1 MSTRE
6 SKAAKAQAK
15 PLSSLLPARSDL
27 VQRRAESPTAMA
39 GPSVSKVP
47 PIVDDVVRS
56 PGQPLDPTT
65 RAFMEPRFGEDF
77 SQVRVHTNEQA
88 AESARA
94 VNALAYTVGRDVAFG
109 PGQYAPATAEGA
121 SLLAHELTHVAQQ
134 AHGGG
139 PESQS
144 AKAISDSSDTA
155 EVEANLIARQVIGG
169 QRVAVTQKP
178 GATVH
183 TLSEGTKMGLGIGA
197 GVLGATGLGLGIAW
211 LAGAFDKTAFSD
223 DELKAY
229 LKELEKGRPEGKTV
243 SDNKARAVVQRW
255 QDGEAAFSILT
266 VPIRVLLIQ
275 EMASGFLSDADQ
287 KGILALLKES
297 IPSELLYILPKIGI
311 ETLKT
316 RFDGENRKQID
327 ALIENQEIESIS
339 LGGDWTVEGV
349 KKIIV
354 RHGDKA
360 ALKSVADLGYKI
372 IRVDQALEKWQYADG
387 SIREEE
393 IIGWGGNTDKADKK
407 IRIFKTL
414 TNEVAASTL
423 FHEIDHAVSGVAG
436 GEGEIHARIEAEKF
450 GIRHGLPEAEPG
462 YRKPDGTIDE
472 AKIRGQIA
480 VSPHYNPNPAVRK
493 RVQGGRRYV
502 GEVETFGWEIT

>member
-6 SKAAKAQAK
+6 PSAAKARAK
-15 PLSSLLPARSDL
+15 PSSSLLPARL
-27 VQRRAESPTAMA
+27 AQRRPESPAATAA
-39 GPSVSKVP
+39 PSVSQVP
-47 PIVDDVVRS
+47 PIVDDVLRS

-65 RAFMEPRFGEDF
+65 RAFMEPRLGQDF

-94 VNALAYTVGRDVAFG
+94 IDALAYTVGQDVAFG
-109 PGQYAPATAEGA
+109 PGQYAPNTADGAT
-121 SLLAHELTHVAQQ
+121 LLAHELTHVAQQ
-134 AHGGG
+134 APGGG
-139 PESQS
+139 PESPP

-155 EVEANLIARQVIGG
+155 EVEADLATRQVISG
-169 QRVAVTQKP
+169 QRASVNQRQ
-178 GATVH
+178 GATVQ
-183 TLSEGTKMGLGIGA
+183 TLSEGAAIGLGIGA
-197 GVLGATGLGLGIAW
+197 GVLGATGLGLGIAA
-211 LAGAFDKTAFSD
+211 LAGAFDKTTFSD
-223 DELKAY
+223 DELTAY
-229 LKELEKGRPEGKTV
+229 LKELEKGRRKG

-327 ALIENQEIESIS
+327 ALIENQEIEAIS
-339 LGGDWTVEGV
+339 FGSDWTVEGV
-349 KKIIV
+349 KKIMV
-354 RHGDKA
+354 RHGDQA
-360 ALKSVADLGYKI
+360 ALKVITDLGYKI
-372 IRVDQALEKWQYADG
+372 IRVDQVFEKWQYADG

-393 IIGWGGNTDKADKK
+393 IIGWGGNTDKVDKK

-414 TNEVAASTL
+414 TNEEAASVL
-423 FHEIDHAVSGVAG
+423 FHELDHATSGIEG
-436 GEGEIHARIEAEKF
+436 GEGEVHARVEAEKF
-450 GIRHGLPEAEPG
+450 GIRHGLPEVEKG

-472 AKIRGQIA
+472 AKIRGEI
-480 VSPHYNPNPAVRK
+480 VGSPHYSPDPAVRQ
-493 RVQGGRRYV
+493 RVPGGRRYV
-502 GEVETFGWEIT
+502 GEVEVPGWEII